1 MRLLVASGIWLAR
14 LPDGYCWGRRA
25 RAPSYSRYQRLQRL
39 KRPPPPF
46 HAPQRPTTD
55 TLDCPV
61 APAPLPLRVP
71 ASSTRKCPPSLR
83 PPSTPRRAHLGTCPS
98 PAKCPPQSPMPVLQ
112 HGSGSEEVRQCSM
125 PPLDPTHLPAGA
137 PPPLTARPKCAQ
149 EHTTHV
155 AASFD
160 FPRYSGCPTWY
171 KARYGINIH
180 RETSNSKQKRRLTFF
195 SSIFG
200 QKCCFC
206 LESNSKLPSGR
217 YRYLRQATHQAS

>member
-1 MRLLVASGIWLAR
+1 MPRVPQRTAVGAPTHGPPARMRLLVASGIWLAR
-14 LPDGYCWGRRA
+14 LPDNHCWRRRA
-25 RAPSYSRYQRLQRL
+25 PAPSYSRYQRLQRL

-137 PPPLTARPKCAQ
+137 TIDDKPRPPNTMHAYRNQPATSGGANRGG
-149 EHTTHV
+149 V
-155 AASFD
+155 ALA
-160 FPRYSGCPTWY
+160 
-171 KARYGINIH
+171 N
-180 RETSNSKQKRRLTFF
+180 
-195 SSIFG
+195 
-200 QKCCFC
+200 
-206 LESNSKLPSGR
+206 
-217 YRYLRQATHQAS
+217 

>member
-14 LPDGYCWGRRA
+14 LPVGHCWGRRA
-25 RAPSYSRYQRLQRL
+25 RAPSYSRYQRVQRL
-39 KRPPPPF
+39 KRPPPSF

-83 PPSTPRRAHLGTCPS
+83 PPSTPQRAHLGTCPS

-149 EHTTHV
+149 EHTAHV

-171 KARYGINIH
+171 KARCDINIH

-206 LESNSKLPSGR
+206 LESNSQLPSGR
-217 YRYLRQATHQAS
+217 YRYLTQATHQGS

>member
-1 MRLLVASGIWLAR
+1 MPLVPRVPQRTAVGAPTHGPPARMRLLVASGIWLAR
-14 LPDGYCWGRRA
+14 LPDGHCWGRRA

-71 ASSTRKCPPSLR
+71 ASSTRKCPPPLR
-83 PPSTPRRAHLGTCPS
+83 PPSTPQRAHLGTCPS

-112 HGSGSEEVRQCSM
+112 HGSGSEEVKQCSM

-160 FPRYSGCPTWY
+160 FPRYLGCPTWY
-171 KARYGINIH
+171 KAR
-180 RETSNSKQKRRLTFF
+180 
-195 SSIFG
+195 
-200 QKCCFC
+200 
-206 LESNSKLPSGR
+206 
-217 YRYLRQATHQAS
+217 

>member
-14 LPDGYCWGRRA
+14 LPDGHCWGRRA

-160 FPRYSGCPTWY
+160 FPRYSGCHTWY

-180 RETSNSKQKRRLTFF
+180 RETSKSKQKRRLTFL
-195 SSIFG
+195 SSIFRP
-200 QKCCFC
+200 KCRFC
-206 LESNSKLPSGR
+206 L
-217 YRYLRQATHQAS
+217 T

>member
-46 HAPQRPTTD
+46 HAPQ
-55 TLDCPV
+55 
-61 APAPLPLRVP
+61 PAPHHGHPGLPC
-71 ASSTRKCPPSLR
+71 CPCPLAPSCSCLFHPKMPPFSA
-83 PPSTPRRAHLGTCPS
+83 PPSTPQRAHLGTCPS
-98 PAKCPPQSPMPVLQ
+98 PAKCPPQCPMPVLQ

-171 KARYGINIH
+171 KAR
-180 RETSNSKQKRRLTFF
+180 
-195 SSIFG
+195 
-200 QKCCFC
+200 
-206 LESNSKLPSGR
+206 
-217 YRYLRQATHQAS
+217 